1 MPPLLRGLFLFAI
14 PALGLMGCRER
25 DEIRT
30 YKVPKLVETPKEI
43 RDAIVEYRIIGAIIP
58 TGDGSSIFFK
68 TQGPQ
73 TDLVP
78 YEAAIAQLFQSIKF
92 PNGPTKDPTWDI
104 PAGWKEDRAN
114 TNRIATLT
122 LNDGPKPLIL
132 TVTRFQG
139 SLIENANRWRRMVG
153 AMEVDESELSKVTT
167 AFKTGTGQEAWRVD
181 ARGRKNPDDG
191 MRAMG
196 MPGGR

>member
-1 MPPLLRGLFLFAI
+1 MPRLLRGFCLLAI
-14 PALGLMGCRER
+14 PAVFAMGCRER

-43 RDAIVEYRIIGAIIP
+43 RDSIVEYRLIGAIIP
-58 TGDGSSIFFK
+58 AGDGSSVFFK

-73 TDLVP
+73 ADLAP
-78 YEAAIAQLFQSIKF
+78 HEAAIGQLFQSIKF
-92 PNGPTKDPTWDI
+92 PNGPTQNPTWDV
-104 PAGWKEDRAN
+104 PTGWKEDRTN
-114 TNRIATLT
+114 PNRIATLT
-122 LNDGPKPLIL
+122 MNESSKPLIL
-132 TVTRFQG
+132 TVTKFQG
-139 SLIENANRWRRMVG
+139 SVIDNTNRWRRMVG
-153 AMEVDESELSKVTT
+153 ATEVDESELAKVTT